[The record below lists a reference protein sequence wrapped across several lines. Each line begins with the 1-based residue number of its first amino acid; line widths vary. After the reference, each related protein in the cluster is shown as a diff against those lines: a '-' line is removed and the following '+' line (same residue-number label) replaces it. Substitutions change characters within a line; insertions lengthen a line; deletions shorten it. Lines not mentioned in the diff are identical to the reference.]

1 MFLSAVLEISFGSSE
16 YSMAEGSGT
25 PNSAIILNFLPNQNP
40 FILLLTPVTVT
51 EVEFRSLGDFINS
64 QSITSTYRTEST
76 SN

>member
-1 MFLSAVLEISFGSSE
+1 MFLAAVLEISFGSSE

-25 PNSAIILNFLPNQNP
+25 PNSAIILNFLNP
-40 FILLLTPVTVT
+40 FTLLLNPVTVT